1 MVRPQIGKY
10 SISRRDLLYAFYGLA
25 SFTTLV
31 SCGINNGSTNNSN
44 ANNSSVSLG
53 NNATT
58 TSNTKEKSPTK
69 LVRLGYQVSGD
80 LTHEKG
86 VIEKRLAPQGIG
98 VTWSQFVSGPPLLEA
113 LNVGSI
119 DLGPTGE
126 TPPIFAQAAGT
137 DLIYVVNIPPGTGEG
152 SAIIV
157 LKDSPIQTLAGVKGK
172 KVAYSR
178 GTAQTFFVVKALEEA
193 GLKISDIESVNLTV
207 ADGRAAFLNKTV
219 DAFVEGDPYLI
230 KLQKEGSIRVL
241 RNAQGIKTPG
251 SYYLASRDF
260 VTNNAELLKAI
271 LSEYYQVGQWANKN
285 RRAAAEILAPKV
297 KTDVDTMELTLA
309 RRKYDMKPIT
319 EEVISAQQKV
329 ADLLYELKVVPKQ
342 VDVKGATL
350 TTQQYAAI
358 TPDAVRNKA

>member
-1 MVRPQIGKY
+1 MRKVQIGEY
-10 SISRRDLLYAFYGLA
+10 SISRRDLLYAFYGLV
-25 SFTTLV
+25 SFTTLA
-31 SCGINNGSTNNSN
+31 SCGTNKTSIGNST
-44 ANNSSVSLG
+44 A
-53 NNATT
+53 
-58 TSNTKEKSPTK
+58 SNTNIIKSSSSTK
-69 LVRLGYQVSGD
+69 VVRLGYQVSGD

-119 DLGPTGE
+119 DMGPTGE

-137 DLIYVVNIPPGTGEG
+137 NLIYVVNTPPGTGEG
-152 SAIIV
+152 SAIVV
-157 LKDSPIQTLAGVKGK
+157 LKDSPIQTLAGLKGK

-178 GTAQTFFVVKALEEA
+178 GTAQTFFVVKAFEEV
-193 GLKISDIESVNLTV
+193 GLKISDIESVNLAI

-219 DAFVEGDPYLI
+219 DAFVESDPSLI
-230 KLQKEGSIRVL
+230 KLQRQGTIRVL

-251 SYYLASRDF
+251 GYYLASRDF
-260 VTNNAELLKAI
+260 ATNNADLLKAI
-271 LSEYYQVGQWANKN
+271 LSEYYEIGLWANKN

-297 KTDVDTMELTLA
+297 KTDVDTMELALT
-309 RRKYDMKPIT
+309 RRKYDMRPIT

-329 ADLLYELKVVPKQ
+329 ADLLYQLKVVPKL
-342 VDVKGATL
+342 VDIRGATL
-350 TTQQYAAI
+350 TAQQYAAI

>member
-10 SISRRDLLYAFYGLA
+10 SISRRDLLYTFYGLM
-25 SFTTLV
+25 SFTALV
-31 SCGINNGSTNNSN
+31 SCGTNKGSTD
-44 ANNSSVSLG
+44 NSSSAILSTNTIS
-53 NNATT
+53 NNKG
-58 TSNTKEKSPTK
+58 STK

-119 DLGPTGE
+119 DMGPTGE

-137 DLIYVVNIPPGTGEG
+137 NLIYVVNTPPGTGEG

-157 LKDSPIQTLAGVKGK
+157 LKDSPIQTLAGLKGK

-178 GTAQTFFVVKALEEA
+178 GTAQTYFVVKAFEEI
-193 GLKISDIESVNLTV
+193 GLKLSDIESVNLTV
-207 ADGRAAFLNKTV
+207 ADGRAAFLSKTV
-219 DAFVEGDPYLI
+219 DAFVEGDPNLI
-230 KLQKEGSIRVL
+230 KLQREGSIRVL

-251 SYYLASRDF
+251 GYYLASRDF
-260 VTNNAELLKAI
+260 ATNNADLLKAI
-271 LSEYYQVGQWANKN
+271 LSEYYEVGEWANKN

-297 KTDVDTMELTLA
+297 KTDVDTMELTLT
-309 RRKYDMKPIT
+309 RRKYDMRPIT
-319 EEVISAQQKV
+319 EEVINAQQKV
-329 ADLLYELKVVPKQ
+329 ADLLYQLKVVPKL
-342 VDVKGATL
+342 VDIRGATL
-350 TTQQYAAI
+350 TVQQYAAI
-358 TPDAVRNKA
+358 TPDVVRNKA

>member
-10 SISRRDLLYAFYGLA
+10 SISRRDLLYTFYGLM
-25 SFTTLV
+25 SFTALV
-31 SCGINNGSTNNSN
+31 SCGTNNGSTG
-44 ANNSSVSLG
+44 NSSSTTLSANATG
-53 NNATT
+53 NNKA
-58 TSNTKEKSPTK
+58 STK

-86 VIEKRLAPQGIG
+86 TIEKRLTPQGIG

-119 DLGPTGE
+119 DMGPTGE

-137 DLIYVVNIPPGTGEG
+137 NLIYVVNMPPGTGEG
-152 SAIIV
+152 SAIVV
-157 LKDSPIQTLAGVKGK
+157 LKDSPIQTLAGLKGK

-178 GTAQTFFVVKALEEA
+178 GTAQTYFVAKAFEEI
-193 GLKISDIESVNLTV
+193 GLKLSDIESVNLTI

-219 DAFVEGDPYLI
+219 DAFVEGDPSLI
-230 KLQKEGSIRVL
+230 KLQRQGIIRVL

-260 VTNNAELLKAI
+260 AINNAELLKTI
-271 LSEYYQVGQWANKN
+271 LSEYYEVGQWANKN

-297 KTDVDTMELTLA
+297 KTDVDTMELTLT

-342 VDVKGATL
+342 VDVKAATL
-350 TTQQYAAI
+350 TAQQYAAI
-358 TPDAVRNKA
+358 TPDALRNKA

>member
-10 SISRRDLLYAFYGLA
+10 SISRRDLLYTFYGLM
-25 SFTTLV
+25 SFTALV
-31 SCGINNGSTNNSN
+31 SCGTNKGSTD
-44 ANNSSVSLG
+44 NSSSATLSA
-53 NNATT
+53 NAT
-58 TSNTKEKSPTK
+58 SNNKGSTK

-80 LTHEKG
+80 ITHEKG
-86 VIEKRLAPQGIG
+86 AIEKRLAPQGIG

-119 DLGPTGE
+119 DLGPAGE

-137 DLIYVVNIPPGTGEG
+137 NLIYVVNTPPGTGEG

-157 LKDSPIQTLAGVKGK
+157 LKDSPIQTLAGLKGK

-178 GTAQTFFVVKALEEA
+178 GTAQTFFVVKAFEEI
-193 GLKISDIESVNLTV
+193 GLKLSDIESVNLTI
-207 ADGRAAFLNKTV
+207 ADGRAAFLSKTV
-219 DAFVEGDPYLI
+219 DAFVEGDPNLI
-230 KLQKEGSIRVL
+230 KQQREGSIRIL
-241 RNAQGIKTPG
+241 RDAQGIKTPG
-251 SYYLASRDF
+251 GYYLAARDF
-260 VTNNAELLKAI
+260 AINNAELLKAI
-271 LSEYYQVGQWANKN
+271 LSEYYEVGQWANKN

-297 KTDVDTMELTLA
+297 KTDVDTMELTLT
-309 RRKYDMKPIT
+309 RRKYDMRPIT

-350 TTQQYAAI
+350 TAQQYTAI
-358 TPDAVRNKA
+358 TPDALRNRA

>member
-1 MVRPQIGKY
+1 MVRPQIGKH
-10 SISRRDLLYAFYGLA
+10 SISRRDLLYTFYGLM
-25 SFTTLV
+25 SFTALV
-31 SCGINNGSTNNSN
+31 SCGTNNGSTSNNSN
-44 ANNSSVSLG
+44 TTLSA
-53 NNATT
+53 NAT
-58 TSNTKEKSPTK
+58 SNNKNSTK

-86 VIEKRLAPQGIG
+86 AIEKRLAPQGIG

-119 DLGPTGE
+119 DLGPAGE

-137 DLIYVVNIPPGTGEG
+137 NLIYVVNMPPGTGEG
-152 SAIIV
+152 SAIVV
-157 LKDSPIQTLAGVKGK
+157 LKDSPIQTLAGLKGK

-178 GTAQTFFVVKALEEA
+178 GTAQTFFVVKAFEEV
-193 GLKISDIESVNLTV
+193 GLKISDIESVNLSI

-219 DAFVEGDPYLI
+219 DAFVESDPSLI
-230 KLQKEGSIRVL
+230 RLQREGTIRVL
-241 RNAQGIKTPG
+241 RDAQGIKTPG

-260 VTNNAELLKAI
+260 AINNTELLKAI

-297 KTDVDTMELTLA
+297 KTDVDTMELALT
-309 RRKYDMKPIT
+309 RRKYDMRPIT

-350 TTQQYAAI
+350 TAQQYAAI
-358 TPDAVRNKA
+358 IPDAVRNKA